1 MESNESNKRIT
12 NERLVTVTANVR
24 YNLPSTKPSPDGLF
38 NYSRSG
44 APGLMSPQILMS
56 AKAKYDIET
65 YTKFCG
71 VISANEFLKRFLD
84 LFAVPDYR
92 IINLIML
99 PLVTEWIV
107 F

>member
-44 APGLMSPQILMS
+44 APGLMSPQILMPAEQNMTS
-56 AKAKYDIET
+56 KPIP
-65 YTKFCG
+65 
-71 VISANEFLKRFLD
+71 N
-84 LFAVPDYR
+84 FAVSFQQ
-92 IINLIML
+92 MS
-99 PLVTEWIV
+99 